1 MDPII
6 YIDMDDTIADFKT
19 ASRSRSQ
26 NATMHIEKLYPQSK
40 VGFFK
45 NLEPI
50 PGAIEGVERLISK
63 DYDVNF
69 LTRPSIH
76 NTHCYTEKAEWIKK
90 YFGHDMLK
98 NLYFSCDK
106 SRLIGDYLIDDHIS
120 NNDFKGTFIQYGTKP
135 FLDWKIVT
143 DFIIYQEEEIID
155 NDFIRPMYNSKI
167 EHLINTDNDHIR
179 SLYKSWGKGDCS
191 TVGLL
196 KILLKQQIMFEE
208 TDFHYNGDYNDIKN
222 FLDGK

>member
-1 MDPII
+1 MKPII

-19 ASRSRSQ
+19 ASRSRIE
-26 NATMHIEKLYPQSK
+26 NASDDKERLYPQSK
-40 VGFFK
+40 VGFFL

-50 PGAIEGVERLISK
+50 PGAIEGVEKLISM

-69 LTRPSIH
+69 LTRPSIY

-90 YFGHDMLK
+90 HFGHYMLK
-98 NLYFSCDK
+98 NLYFGCDK

-120 NNDFKGTFIQYGTKP
+120 NIDFKGTFIQFGTKP

-143 DFIIYQEEEIID
+143 DFIIRREEDILED
-155 NDFIRPMYNSKI
+155 EFIRPMYNPKI
-167 EHLINTDNDHIR
+167 EHMINLDNDHIR
-179 SLYKSWGKGDCS
+179 SLYDTWYKKDCG

-208 TDFHYNGDYNDIKN
+208 TDIHYNGDHDDIKN
-222 FLDGK
+222 FLNGK